1 MMELRA
7 FTWKEFL
14 WAARTGKLMFL
25 MILFVLFGVMNPA
38 IAKMTPWLMETLAG
52 DLADSGFH
60 IVATTVNGLTSWN
73 QFCKNIPLAMIV
85 FLLLFSGILT
95 SEYEKGTLTMMLAKG
110 LARWKILAAKGLVTG
125 ILWTAGYWMSFAITW
140 GYNRF
145 FWNDD
150 SAAYVFAAGG
160 CYYLLGLWLITLV
173 LLMSAIFKTGGAA
186 LAAVVCSFVAVYLL
200 GFLPAIKEYLP
211 GFLFNAQTLLASA
224 AEPVDFVPVI
234 LITIA
239 ISVASLVS
247 AFILFARRTV

>member
-125 ILWTAGYWMSFAITW
+125 ILCTAG
-140 GYNRF
+140 
-145 FWNDD
+145 
-150 SAAYVFAAGG
+150 
-160 CYYLLGLWLITLV
+160 
-173 LLMSAIFKTGGAA
+173 
-186 LAAVVCSFVAVYLL
+186 
-200 GFLPAIKEYLP
+200 
-211 GFLFNAQTLLASA
+211 
-224 AEPVDFVPVI
+224 
-234 LITIA
+234 
-239 ISVASLVS
+239 
-247 AFILFARRTV
+247 